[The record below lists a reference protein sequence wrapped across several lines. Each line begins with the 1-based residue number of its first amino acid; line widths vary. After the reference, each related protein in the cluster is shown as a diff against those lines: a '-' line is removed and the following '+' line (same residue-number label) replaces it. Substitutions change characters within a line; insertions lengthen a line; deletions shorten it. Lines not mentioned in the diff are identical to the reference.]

1 MVRAMR
7 RSALREIRQSL
18 GRYLAILAIVG
29 LGVGFFAGLRMCQ
42 PSMAETGIGYLE
54 QYRLYDFRLLST
66 LGFTEEDEAYFAGL
80 DGVAG
85 AEGSVYADF
94 LADLDGEERVLKAH
108 SITEG
113 VNCLELISGRMPQAS
128 GECVGDDRFFTEE
141 DIGQA
146 IPLSGTNDED
156 TRELFAHES
165 YTLVGLVTS
174 PYYLNYERGT
184 AAIGDGSVAGFVY
197 IPEDGFDFEAYYE
210 IFLTLDDAAPPY
222 SQTYS
227 DQIDA
232 LKAAMEDRT
241 EERAALRYETL
252 YSDAM
257 EELRDGER
265 ELADGWADYDRE
277 LADVSDELADAY
289 RELTDGEA
297 EYADG
302 LADYEQGKKDYAQGL
317 LDYADGEQKI
327 ADAQQE
333 LADARQEI
341 ADAETE
347 LADGWTEY
355 YDGKAE
361 AEEELA
367 DALRKLED
375 GEREYADG
383 AAEYADG
390 RRKLADAEEEIADGE
405 RELADAERKIAD
417 AEEEIADG
425 ERQLRDGE
433 RELDDAWRQ
442 LRDARRQLDDAEAE
456 LSAARRQLDEGE
468 AQYAQ
473 VKALYDTVSQLTA
486 MVNQASPAPMTNES
500 LIAALEAGYL
510 PDVEAAIAAQGGSA
524 AQLTAGW
531 RAAEAQLGAVNETT
545 LGALDAQLET
555 GRAAYRQG
563 QAQYEAGL
571 REYRSGLRQY
581 EDGEAELAQAR
592 RDLEEGKKELEDG
605 KRELE
610 EGEAELEEGKKELED
625 ARIELADAL
634 VQLQDARQ
642 ELNDGWAEYYDGKAE
657 AEQELDKAL
666 RELNDGEVKL
676 ADGRQ
681 ELADGEAELDDAIA
695 ELADA
700 KRELDDA
707 AADLAKAPG
716 ELADARQELDD
727 GWKEYRDGA
736 AEADEEFADALRE
749 LADGQAELD
758 DAYEQLSELE
768 PADTYVLTRI
778 ENTGYSAFDN
788 DTSIIAAISLV
799 FPVFFFLVAALVCM
813 TTMTRMVDEQRTQIG
828 VLKAL
833 GYSDGQIVSRYLF
846 YAGSA
851 ATAGSVL
858 GYALLSY
865 GLPWIIWQIYGIMY
879 GFADLKFVFSPGLAA
894 ISYGAALLCSMGAAY
909 LSCRVELRRQAAEL
923 IRPKA
928 PKAGQQIFLEYIP
941 GLWKRLGFLRKVS
954 VRNVFRYRSRLV
966 MMILGIGGCTALLLT
981 GFGIRDSIKSVV
993 DDQYDTIT
1001 LYDYGVSFSKPQTPE
1016 TVSAYLA
1023 EQGWSAEDALLV
1035 HAGSTDVV
1043 APGGTKSVYLT
1054 VSSTD
1059 TLEGFISLHT
1069 TAGEPIP
1076 DPESGGV
1083 VVNIGLAQKLG
1094 IQLGDKI
1101 QLRSTDL
1108 GTVTVTVSGIC
1119 ENYIQNYVFVS
1130 PRTYAEQ
1137 LGSEP
1142 EYQMLCLRSGGDADP
1157 YEEGVRLSEG
1167 TDVGS
1172 VTVNASIRD
1181 RVNGMLSRLDYIV
1194 LIVVV
1199 CAGALAFIV
1208 LYNLTNININERIRE
1223 IATIKVLGFYQS
1235 ETAAY
1240 VFREINMLA
1249 VLGSAA
1255 GLGMGRALH
1264 AFVMAQIQVD
1274 GMFFPSR
1281 VGWFS
1286 YVIAVTLTLVFTG
1299 FITLS
1304 MRPRLKKIDMAES
1317 LKSIE

>member
-241 EERAALRYETL
+241 GERAALRYETL

-289 RELTDGEA
+289 RELT
-297 EYADG
+297 
-302 LADYEQGKKDYAQGL
+302 
-317 LDYADGEQKI
+317 
-327 ADAQQE
+327 
-333 LADARQEI
+333 
-341 ADAETE
+341 
-347 LADGWTEY
+347 
-355 YDGKAE
+355 
-361 AEEELA
+361 
-367 DALRKLED
+367 
-375 GEREYADG
+375 DG

-486 MVNQASPAPMTNES
+486 MVNQTSPAPMTNES

-610 EGEAELEEGKKELED
+610 EGEAELEEGKKELAD

-634 VQLQDARQ
+634 VQLQDARK

-928 PKAGQQIFLEYIP
+928 PKAGQRIFLEYIP
-941 GLWKRLGFLRKVS
+941 SLWKRLGFLRKVS

-1023 EQGWSAEDALLV
+1023 EQGWPAEDALLTHV
-1035 HAGSTDVV
+1035 GSTDVV

-1108 GTVTVTVSGIC
+1108 GTVTVTVSDIC

-1286 YVIAVTLTLVFTG
+1286 YVIAVALTLVFTG